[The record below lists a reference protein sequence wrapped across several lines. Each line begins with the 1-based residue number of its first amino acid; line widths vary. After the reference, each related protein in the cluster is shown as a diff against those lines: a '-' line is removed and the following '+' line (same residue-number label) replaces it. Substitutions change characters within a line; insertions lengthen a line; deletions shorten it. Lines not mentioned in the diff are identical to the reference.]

1 MRRAGFH
8 ESVNSSHSQETGF
21 PHPPALP
28 GLTEFRK
35 GTWGWKKRGATE
47 SGPGRLWL
55 RCCGAPVATLPPRL
69 AAMSQHMQV
78 HGAALFT
85 GGSGNPVSVG
95 GAVTSGAPRLRGRG
109 PAPPRTWA
117 GGARA
122 DEMCSVYKHAT
133 WPASCSLKPS
143 RCTKRPL
150 PPQEHVPAQG
160 PGCGT
165 RCGSSIMGLVTSLPS
180 RTWGVGGSE
189 NSQGDQRPGAGRSPY
204 VPIPLFLCVCVDPQ
218 TVLSAHTVHLRT
230 NGRPSANTA
239 QTSEF
244 LETMPSGTARSVAD
258 PRPPAPT
265 PLLALG
271 WDTRDP

>member
-1 MRRAGFH
+1 MLRGEEGGVSRISQLISQSGNGISTSTGSSWTHRVQEGHLGLEEERSHRIRA
-8 ESVNSSHSQETGF
+8 
-21 PHPPALP
+21 
-28 GLTEFRK
+28 R
-35 GTWGWKKRGATE
+35 
-47 SGPGRLWL
+47 RLWL

-109 PAPPRTWA
+109 PAPPQTSA

-150 PPQEHVPAQG
+150 PPPEHVPAQG

-165 RCGSSIMGLVTSLPS
+165 RCGSSVMGLVTSLPS
-180 RTWGVGGSE
+180 RTLGVRGSE
-189 NSQGDQRPGAGRSPY
+189 NSQGDQLPGAGRSPY

-218 TVLSAHTVHLRT
+218 TVPSAHTVHLRT
-230 NGRPSANTA
+230 N
-239 QTSEF
+239 
-244 LETMPSGTARSVAD
+244 
-258 PRPPAPT
+258 
-265 PLLALG
+265 
-271 WDTRDP
+271 